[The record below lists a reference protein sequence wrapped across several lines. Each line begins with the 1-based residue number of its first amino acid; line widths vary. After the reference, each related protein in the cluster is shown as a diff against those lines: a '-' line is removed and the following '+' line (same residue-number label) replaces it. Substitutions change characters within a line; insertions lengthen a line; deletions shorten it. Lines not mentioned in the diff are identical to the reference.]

1 MEKYIGTKIIEA
13 EPAYRID
20 GKVYV
25 LSAPVP
31 RSMNREEGYKVRYS
45 DGYESTV
52 AQWNSRSVCFGED
65 RMTVI
70 FSEYELGPY
79 ALGTQIFEIQYDELT
94 EALGQGGQV
103 KLGLVQP
110 DSTADNQ

>member
-1 MEKYIGTKIIEA
+1 
-13 EPAYRID
+13 
-20 GKVYV
+20 
-25 LSAPVP
+25 
-31 RSMNREEGYKVRYS
+31 
-45 DGYESTV
+45 
-52 AQWNSRSVCFGED
+52 
-65 RMTVI
+65 MTVI